1 MNPKFQSMLDSYIRN
16 LAGQVAAAIVIVGQG
31 ASPASFTGSQ
41 WADVSNVL
49 WTTLIPVALRYIN
62 KKDPAFGLIA
72 APLLED
78 AKKAT
83 AKAIVKKTAKKAPA
97 KKTSSKGK

>member
-31 ASPASFTGSQ
+31 ASPASFTASQ

-72 APLLED
+72 KPILES
-78 AKKAT
+78 AKKET
-83 AKAIVKKTAKKAPA
+83 AKAIKKTAKAPA

>member
-16 LAGQVAAAIVIVGQG
+16 LAGQVAAAIVLVGQG
-31 ASPASFTGSQ
+31 TSPASFTNSQ

-72 APLLED
+72 KPLLEN
-78 AKKAT
+78 AKKESAN
-83 AKAIVKKTAKKAPA
+83 AIKKTVKKVPA
-97 KKTSSKGK
+97 KKISKG

>member
-1 MNPKFQSMLDSYIRN
+1 MTPSMKNMIESYGRN
-16 LAGQVAAAIVIVGQG
+16 LIGQLVTAIAIVGGG

-41 WADVSNVL
+41 WAEVSNVL
-49 WTTLIPVALRYIN
+49 WGALIPVLLRYIN
-62 KKDPAFGLIA
+62 KKDPAFGRIA

-97 KKTSSKGK
+97 KKKASL

>member
-1 MNPKFQSMLDSYIRN
+1 MNPKFQSMLDSYARN
-16 LAGQVAAAIVIVGQG
+16 LVGQVAAAIVLVGQG
-31 ASPASFTGSQ
+31 ASPASFTASQ

-72 APLLED
+72 KPLLEG
-78 AKKAT
+78 AKNET
-83 AKAIVKKTAKKAPA
+83 AKAIKKTAKKAPV
-97 KKTSSKGK
+97 KKTTKGK

>member
-1 MNPKFQSMLDSYIRN
+1 MNPKMKSMFDSYIRN
-16 LAGQVAAAIVIVGQG
+16 LVGQIAAAIVLVGQG
-31 ASPASFTGSQ
+31 ASPTTFTASQ

-72 APLLED
+72 ACLLYTSD
-78 AKKAT
+78 AADE
-83 AKAIVKKTAKKAPA
+83 
-97 KKTSSKGK
+97 